1 MTLTPLVPI
10 VVAAAGPDKKS
21 FGCSH
26 EAEWTHFGKAFF
38 DEALRAAPRV
48 TGENVTLVI
57 FIH

>member
-1 MTLTPLVPI
+1 MTTI

-38 DEALRAAPRV
+38 DEALRAEPRV